1 MLVQISLGGL
11 LQLFLGQGVVLVRHA
26 DVIED
31 IRVAGF
37 RDHDPARYLPVL
49 VRILVDQLEL
59 PRGRVIIDLEI
70 IAGQLARLELDVL
83 GQPGDLVLVRIKGDI
98 LVRHVIDP
106 DCLAFGFPL
115 DGTRAG
121 ERTDPPGVDR
131 IEYHL
136 PLDDPVPR
144 VLLKVSQGRGQVKI
158 IGTVP

>member
-1 MLVQISLGGL
+1 MIRLSRYPEEKNTGLYNRTRCPSVTVTSRFLKMIGSRCHRYKQSCPRYACPDKPRGL

-83 GQPGDLVLVRIKGDI
+83 GQPGDLVLVRIKGGY
-98 LVRHVIDP
+98 P
-106 DCLAFGFPL
+106 
-115 DGTRAG
+115 
-121 ERTDPPGVDR
+121 
-131 IEYHL
+131 
-136 PLDDPVPR
+136 
-144 VLLKVSQGRGQVKI
+144 
-158 IGTVP
+158 

>member
-1 MLVQISLGGL
+1 MPVQIGLGGL
-11 LQLFLGQGVVLVRHA
+11 PQLVLCQGVILVRHA

-31 IRVAGF
+31 VRVAGF
-37 RDHDPARYLPVL
+37 RDHDTVRYLRVL

-59 PRGRVIIDLEI
+59 PRGRVVIGLEI
-70 IAGQLARLELDVL
+70 IPGQLTRLELYVL
-83 GQPGDLVLVRIKGDI
+83 GQPGDLVVVRIEGDI
-98 LVRHVIDP
+98 PVRHVIDP
-106 DCLAFGFPL
+106 DRLAFGFPL
-115 DGTRAG
+115 DGTYAG

-144 VLLKVSQGRGQVKI
+144 VLLQVSQGRGQVEI